1 MRMAGI
7 EPAHTFYTSSFLVFP
22 VTHKWYEKWDIC
34 IRLIFRVHCLGTV
47 TSRVPGKVFLTQ
59 YLSILCR
66 IYILF
71 GVLLQRFW
79 SYVSILYSFYSW
91 GGRDGFLE
99 RDGFQSAPLVSLSQ
113 DCTSILSVR
122 QTPLAFRLSFLL
134 QPCEGSSEGFVRN
147 GNIPFSSDFI
157 CHLFSLL
164 ATHLILLST
173 PFLVDLCG
181 TLIWRSGLSTDFL
194 LRLCALQFIECINT
208 IGLLP
213 VRNPVSILDPYLV
226 KYLRVMYLLLRG

>member
-157 CHLFSLL
+157 CQSFSLL
-164 ATHLILLST
+164 ASHLILLST
-173 PFLVDLCG
+173 PFSVDLCG
-181 TLIWRSGLSTDFL
+181 TLIWGSGLSTEL
-194 LRLCALQFIECINT
+194 
-208 IGLLP
+208 
-213 VRNPVSILDPYLV
+213 SSSV
-226 KYLRVMYLLLRG
+226 KYFAIHWVYQHTLVYCRSAIPCPSWIPI

>member
-71 GVLLQRFW
+71 GVLLQRLW

-181 TLIWRSGLSTDFL
+181 TLIWGSGLSTELSSSVVCF
-194 LRLCALQFIECINT
+194 AIHW
-208 IGLLP
+208 
-213 VRNPVSILDPYLV
+213 VY
-226 KYLRVMYLLLRG
+226 

>member
-1 MRMAGI
+1 MVSI
-7 EPAHTFYTSSFLVFP
+7 IL
-22 VTHKWYEKWDIC
+22 
-34 IRLIFRVHCLGTV
+34 
-47 TSRVPGKVFLTQ
+47 SRVYPSV
-59 YLSILCR
+59 CPR
-66 IYILF
+66 
-71 GVLLQRFW
+71 
-79 SYVSILYSFYSW
+79 SYVGSVFVVSW
-91 GGRDGFLE
+91 YQCWLCKPGWSPQTFCPFLE

-181 TLIWRSGLSTDFL
+181 TLIWGSGLSTEL
-194 LRLCALQFIECINT
+194 
-208 IGLLP
+208 
-213 VRNPVSILDPYLV
+213 SSLV
-226 KYLRVMYLLLRG
+226 VCFEIHWVY

>member
-134 QPCEGSSEGFVRN
+134 QPCEGSSEGFV
-147 GNIPFSSDFI
+147 GNEDIPFLPISFVNCSVFSYPLDFAI
-157 CHLFSLL
+157 DSVLSWSLRYSYMKIWVVDWTLFFGCMLCNSLSV
-164 ATHLILLST
+164 ST
-173 PFLVDLCG
+173 
-181 TLIWRSGLSTDFL
+181 
-194 LRLCALQFIECINT
+194 Q

-226 KYLRVMYLLLRG
+226 KYLGFMYLLLRG

>member
-157 CHLFSLL
+157 CQSFSLL

-173 PFLVDLCG
+173 PFLVDLCS
-181 TLIWRSGLSTDFL
+181 TLIWRSGLSTELFFIGWM
-194 LRLCALQFIECINT
+194 LCNSLSVLTQ
-208 IGLLP
+208 
-213 VRNPVSILDPYLV
+213 LV
-226 KYLRVMYLLLRG
+226 YCRSAIPCPSWIPT

>member
-134 QPCEGSSEGFVRN
+134 QPCEGSSEGFVGN
-147 GNIPFSSDFI
+147 GDIPFSSDFI
-157 CHLFSLL
+157 CQLFSLL

-181 TLIWRSGLSTDFL
+181 TLIWRSGLSTELYSSVVCF
-194 LRLCALQFIECINT
+194 AIHW
-208 IGLLP
+208 
-213 VRNPVSILDPYLV
+213 VY
-226 KYLRVMYLLLRG
+226 